1 MTEPSATGHKTREPA
16 DDLIADLPDLAVL
29 RVGGKDA
36 ADFLAG
42 QLTSDVRALL
52 PGQSQLAAWCTPKGR
67 VIVVC
72 RVLCLVDQHLLVLP
86 DDLAVDTLARLRRY
100 VLRSRVEL
108 SDERARWVT
117 RGYVGPGVGAVLRER
132 LGALPERPGG
142 LIEEVGSIVV
152 ALGGPGP
159 RYLVLGAAES
169 VRTLREAAVP
179 ALGSGAAWRVLEILS
194 GVPVIHRATSET
206 YLPQMLNLE
215 ALGGLSF
222 QKGCYPGQ
230 EVIARLKYRG
240 EIKRRMFLAGVRLN
254 DSQQYDTQQYD
265 TQQYDTQQYDT
276 QQYDT
281 KGDGVPTAG
290 QPLFQRLRDGPPKVG
305 EVLAA
310 ERHLDGVALLAVID
324 IAASDK
330 SLHLGDP
337 SGPVVSLMPLPYAVP
352 G

>member
-1 MTEPSATGHKTREPA
+1 MTEPSATGHKAHDPA
-16 DDLIADLPDLAVL
+16 DDFIADLGDLAVL
-29 RVGGKDA
+29 RVGGEDA

-42 QLTSDVRALL
+42 QLTSDVRAVR
-52 PGQSQLAAWCTPKGR
+52 PGQSQLAAWCNPKGR

-72 RVLCLVDQHLLVLP
+72 RVLCLVDQHLLIFP
-86 DDLAVDTLARLRRY
+86 DDLAEDTLTRLKRY

-108 SDERARWVT
+108 SDERTRWVT
-117 RGYVGPGVGAVLRER
+117 TGYAGPGVGAVLRER

-142 LIEEVGSIVV
+142 LIEVAGFVVV
-152 ALGGPGP
+152 ALAGYGP

-169 VRTLREAAVP
+169 VRALREAAVP
-179 ALGSGAAWRVLEILS
+179 ALGSAPAWRVLEILS

-240 EIKRRMFLAGVRLN
+240 DIKRRMFLAGAKL
-254 DSQQYDTQQYD
+254 DDAQLDDTQLD
-265 TQQYDTQQYDT
+265 
-276 QQYDT
+276 DT

-290 QPLFQRLRDGPPKVG
+290 QPLFQRLWDGPYKAG

-310 ERHLDGVALLAVID
+310 ERHQDAVALLAVID
-324 IAASDK
+324 IAASDQ

-337 SGPVVSLMPLPYAVP
+337 GGPALSLMPLPYAVP

>member
-1 MTEPSATGHKTREPA
+1 MHRPDHVQQTATGPEARESA
-16 DDLIADLPDLAVL
+16 DDFVADLPDLAVL
-29 RVGGKDA
+29 RAGGKDA
-36 ADFLAG
+36 VDFLGG

-86 DDLAVDTLARLRRY
+86 DDLAEDTLTRLKRY

-108 SDERARWVT
+108 SEERARWVT
-117 RGYVGPGVGAVLRER
+117 IGYAGPGVGAVLRER

-142 LIEEVGSIVV
+142 LIEVAGFVVV
-152 ALGGPGP
+152 ALAGYGP
-159 RYLVLGAAES
+159 RYLVLGAAEP
-169 VRTLREAAVP
+169 VRALREAAVP
-179 ALGSGAAWRVLEILS
+179 ALGSVPAWRVLEILS
-194 GVPVIHRATSET
+194 GVPVVHRATSET

-230 EVIARLKYRG
+230 EVIARLQYRG
-240 EIKRRMFLAGVRLN
+240 EIKRRMFLAGAQLA
-254 DSQQYDTQQYD
+254 DA
-265 TQQYDTQQYDT
+265 
-276 QQYDT
+276 
-281 KGDGVPTAG
+281 KGDGVPAAG
-290 QPLFQRLRDGPPKVG
+290 HPVFQRLWDGPRKAG

-310 ERHLDGVALLAVID
+310 DRHRDGVVALLAVID
-324 IAASDK
+324 IAASDQ

-337 SGPVVSLMPLPYAVP
+337 GGPVLSLMPLPYAVP

>member
-1 MTEPSATGHKTREPA
+1 MTEPNATGAEAREPA
-16 DDLIADLPDLAVL
+16 DDFVADLPDLAVL

-36 ADFLAG
+36 VDFLGG

-52 PGQSQLAAWCTPKGR
+52 PGESQLAAWCTPKGR

-86 DDLAVDTLARLRRY
+86 DDLAQDTLTRLKRY

-108 SDERARWVT
+108 SEERARWIII
-117 RGYVGPGVGAVLRER
+117 GCAGPGVGAVLRER
-132 LGALPERPGG
+132 LGALPERAGG
-142 LIEEVGSIVV
+142 LIEVAGVVVV
-152 ALGGPGP
+152 ALAGYGP
-159 RYLVLGAAES
+159 RYLVLGGAEPI
-169 VRTLREAAVP
+169 RALREAAAP
-179 ALGSGAAWRVLEILS
+179 ALGSAPAWRALEILS
-194 GVPVIHRATSET
+194 GVPVIHRVTSET

-240 EIKRRMFLAGVRLN
+240 EIKRRMFLAGAQL
-254 DSQQYDTQQYD
+254 D
-265 TQQYDTQQYDT
+265 
-276 QQYDT
+276 DT
-281 KGDGVPTAG
+281 KSNGVPTAG
-290 QPLFQRLRDGPPKVG
+290 QPVFQRLRDGPHKAG

-310 ERHLDGVALLAVID
+310 EHHRDGVALLVVID
-324 IAASDK
+324 IAASES
-330 SLHLGDP
+330 SLYLGDP
-337 SGPVVSLMPLPYAVP
+337 SGPVLSLMPLPYAVP

>member
-1 MTEPSATGHKTREPA
+1 MGGTTGSVITEPSATGQEARGPG
-16 DDLIADLPDLAVL
+16 DDFIADLPDLAVL

-86 DDLAVDTLARLRRY
+86 DDLAEDTLTRLKRY
-100 VLRSRVEL
+100 VFRSRVEL

-117 RGYVGPGVGAVLRER
+117 TGCAGPGVGAVLRER

-142 LIEEVGSIVV
+142 LIEVGGFVVV
-152 ALGGPGP
+152 APYFGSVAGYGP
-159 RYLVLGAAES
+159 RYLVLGPAES
-169 VRTLREAAVP
+169 VRALREAAVP
-179 ALGSGAAWRVLEILS
+179 ALGSAPAWWILEILS
-194 GVPVIHRATSET
+194 GVPVIHRATSEI

-240 EIKRRMFLAGVRLN
+240 EIKRRMFLASVQLDDR
-254 DSQQYDTQQYD
+254 T
-265 TQQYDTQQYDT
+265 
-276 QQYDT
+276 
-281 KGDGVPTAG
+281 GDGVPTAG
-290 QPLFQRLRDGPPKVG
+290 QPLFQRLRDGSHKAG
-305 EVLAA
+305 DVLAA
-310 ERHLDGVALLAVID
+310 GRHRDGVALLAVID
-324 IAASDK
+324 IAASDA
-330 SLHLGDP
+330 SLHLGNP
-337 SGPVVSLMPLPYAVP
+337 GGPVLSLMPLPYAVP
-352 G
+352 R

>member
-1 MTEPSATGHKTREPA
+1 MAEPSATGHKARDPA
-16 DDLIADLPDLAVL
+16 DDFIADLGDLAVL
-29 RVGGKDA
+29 RVGGEDA

-42 QLTSDVRALL
+42 QLTSDVRALR

-72 RVLCLVDQHLLVLP
+72 RVLCLVDQHLLIFT
-86 DDLAVDTLARLRRY
+86 DELAEDTLTRLKRY

-117 RGYVGPGVGAVLRER
+117 TGYAGPGVGAVLRER

-142 LIEEVGSIVV
+142 LIEVAGFVVV
-152 ALGGPGP
+152 ALAGYGP
-159 RYLVLGAAES
+159 RYLVLGTAES
-169 VRTLREAAVP
+169 VRALREAAVP
-179 ALGSGAAWRVLEILS
+179 ALGSAPAWRVLEILA

-240 EIKRRMFLAGVRLN
+240 DIKRRMFLAGAKL
-254 DSQQYDTQQYD
+254 DDAQLDDTQLDD
-265 TQQYDTQQYDT
+265 TT
-276 QQYDT
+276 
-281 KGDGVPTAG
+281 GDGVPTAG
-290 QPLFQRLRDGPPKVG
+290 QPLFQRLWDGPYKAG

-310 ERHLDGVALLAVID
+310 ERHRDGVALLAVID
-324 IAASDK
+324 IAASNQ

-337 SGPVVSLMPLPYAVP
+337 DGPVLSLMPLPYAVP

>member
-1 MTEPSATGHKTREPA
+1 MTPDPSVTGPEARELG
-16 DDLIADLPDLAVL
+16 DDFIADLPDLAVL

-36 ADFLAG
+36 TDFLAG

-72 RVLCLVDQHLLVLP
+72 RVLCLVDQYLLVFNA
-86 DDLAVDTLARLRRY
+86 DVAEDTHTRLERY

-117 RGYVGPGVGAVLRER
+117 TGCAGPGVGAVLREV

-142 LIEEVGSIVV
+142 LIEEAGLIV
-152 ALGGPGP
+152 ANLGGYGP
-159 RYLVLGAAES
+159 RYLVLGTAES
-169 VRTLREAAVP
+169 VRALREP
-179 ALGSGAAWRVLEILS
+179 AIPAHASAPAWRVLEILS
-194 GVPVIHRATSET
+194 GVPVIHRATSEA

-240 EIKRRMFLAGVRLN
+240 EIKRRMFLAGAKLDDPQRDDPQRV
-254 DSQQYDTQQYD
+254 DSQRVDSQRVDS
-265 TQQYDTQQYDT
+265 
-276 QQYDT
+276 
-281 KGDGVPTAG
+281 KSDGVPTAG
-290 QPLFQRLRDGPPKVG
+290 QPLFQTLCDGPRKAG

-310 ERHLDGVALLAVID
+310 ERHRDGVVLLAVID
-324 IAASDK
+324 IAASDQ
-330 SLHLGDP
+330 SLRLSDP
-337 SGPVVSLMPLPYAVP
+337 GGPALSLMALPYAVP

>member
-1 MTEPSATGHKTREPA
+1 MITEPSATGQKARGPG

-36 ADFLAG
+36 ADFLTG

-86 DDLAVDTLARLRRY
+86 DDLAEDTLTRLKRY
-100 VLRSRVEL
+100 VFRSRVEL

-117 RGYVGPGVGAVLRER
+117 TGCAGPGLGAVLRER
-132 LGALPERPGG
+132 LGALPERPGE
-142 LIEEVGSIVV
+142 LIEVAGFVVV
-152 ALGGPGP
+152 AHYFESVAGYGP
-159 RYLVLGAAES
+159 RYLVLGPAES
-169 VRTLREAAVP
+169 VRALREAAVP
-179 ALGSGAAWRVLEILS
+179 ALGSAPAWWILEILS
-194 GVPVIHRATSET
+194 GVPVIHRATSEI

-240 EIKRRMFLAGVRLN
+240 EIKRRMFLAGVQL
-254 DSQQYDTQQYD
+254 DDAQLDDT
-265 TQQYDTQQYDT
+265 T
-276 QQYDT
+276 
-281 KGDGVPTAG
+281 GDGVPRAG
-290 QPLFQRLRDGPPKVG
+290 QPLFQRLRDGSHKAG

-310 ERHLDGVALLAVID
+310 GRHRDGVALLAVID
-324 IAASDK
+324 IAASDA

-337 SGPVVSLMPLPYAVP
+337 GGPVLSLMPLPYAVP
-352 G
+352 D

>member
-1 MTEPSATGHKTREPA
+1 MTEPSATGHKARDPA
-16 DDLIADLPDLAVL
+16 DDFIAHLADLAVL
-29 RVGGKDA
+29 RVGGEDA

-42 QLTSDVRALL
+42 QLTSDVRALR

-72 RVLCLVDQHLLVLP
+72 RVLCLVDQHLLIFP
-86 DDLAVDTLARLRRY
+86 DDLAEDTLTRLKRY

-117 RGYVGPGVGAVLRER
+117 TGYAGPGVAAVLRER

-142 LIEEVGSIVV
+142 LIEVAGFVVV
-152 ALGGPGP
+152 AHYFESVAGYGP

-169 VRTLREAAVP
+169 VRVLQEAAVP
-179 ALGSGAAWRVLEILS
+179 APGSAPAWRVLEILS

-240 EIKRRMFLAGVRLN
+240 EIKRRMFLCGAK
-254 DSQQYDTQQYD
+254 S
-265 TQQYDTQQYDT
+265 
-276 QQYDT
+276 
-281 KGDGVPTAG
+281 DGVPTAG
-290 QPLFQRLRDGPPKVG
+290 QPLFQRLSDGPYKAG

-310 ERHLDGVALLAVID
+310 ERHRDGVALLAVID
-324 IAASDK
+324 IAASDQ

-337 SGPVVSLMPLPYAVP
+337 GGPVLSLMPLPYAVP

>member
-1 MTEPSATGHKTREPA
+1 MTEPSPTGQEAREPA
-16 DDLIADLPDLAVL
+16 DEFIADLPDLAVL

-42 QLTSDVRALL
+42 QLTSDVRALR

-72 RVLCLVDQHLLVLP
+72 RVLCLVDQHLLIVP
-86 DDLAVDTLARLRRY
+86 DDLAEDTLTRLKRY

-108 SDERARWVT
+108 SDERARRVT
-117 RGYVGPGVGAVLRER
+117 IGCAGPGVGAVLRER
-132 LGALPERPGG
+132 LGALPERRGS
-142 LIEEVGSIVV
+142 LVEVAGFVV
-152 ALGGPGP
+152 LALAGYGP

-169 VRTLREAAVP
+169 VRTLWEAAVP
-179 ALGSGAAWRVLEILS
+179 ALGSAPAWRVLEILS

-222 QKGCYPGQ
+222 EKGCYPGQ

-240 EIKRRMFLAGVRLN
+240 EIKRRMFLAGAKLEGAK
-254 DSQQYDTQQYD
+254 D
-265 TQQYDTQQYDT
+265 
-276 QQYDT
+276 
-281 KGDGVPTAG
+281 DGVPTAG
-290 QPLFQRLRDGPPKVG
+290 QPLFQSLWDGPHKAG

-310 ERHLDGVALLAVID
+310 ERHRDGVALLVVID
-324 IAASDK
+324 ITAADS

-337 SGPVVSLMPLPYAVP
+337 GGPVLSLMPLPYAVP

>member
-1 MTEPSATGHKTREPA
+1 MTEPSATWPEAREPA
-16 DDLIADLPDLAVL
+16 DEFVADLPDLAVL
-29 RVGGKDA
+29 RVGGRDA
-36 ADFLAG
+36 VDFLGG

-86 DDLAVDTLARLRRY
+86 DDLAEDTLARLKRY

-108 SDERARWVT
+108 SEERARWIT
-117 RGYVGPGVGAVLRER
+117 IGCAGPGVGAVLRER
-132 LGALPERPGG
+132 LGALPERAGG
-142 LIEEVGSIVV
+142 LIEVAGVVVV
-152 ALGGPGP
+152 ALAGYGP
-159 RYLVLGAAES
+159 RYLVLGAAEP
-169 VRTLREAAVP
+169 VRALREAVVP
-179 ALGSGAAWRVLEILS
+179 ALGSAPAWQVLEILS

-230 EVIARLKYRG
+230 EVIARLQYRG
-240 EIKRRMFLAGVRLN
+240 EIKRRMFLAGAQL
-254 DSQQYDTQQYD
+254 DDA
-265 TQQYDTQQYDT
+265 
-276 QQYDT
+276 

-290 QPLFQRLRDGPPKVG
+290 QPLFQRLWDGPRKAG

-310 ERHLDGVALLAVID
+310 ERHRDGVVALLAVID
-324 IAASDK
+324 IAASDQ

-337 SGPVVSLMPLPYAVP
+337 SGPVLSLMPLPYAVP

>member
-1 MTEPSATGHKTREPA
+1 MTDPSATGPLAREPA

-52 PGQSQLAAWCTPKGR
+52 PGQSQLAAWCTAKGR

-72 RVLCLVDQHLLVLP
+72 RVLRLVDQHLLVFP
-86 DDLAVDTLARLRRY
+86 DDLAEDTLTRLKRY

-108 SDERARWVT
+108 SEERARWVT
-117 RGYVGPGVGAVLRER
+117 TGCAGSGVGAVLRER

-142 LIEEVGSIVV
+142 LIEEAGFVAV
-152 ALGGPGP
+152 ALGGYGP
-159 RYLVLGAAES
+159 RYLVLGRAES
-169 VRTLREAAVP
+169 IRALRETVVP
-179 ALGSGAAWRVLEILS
+179 VPGSAPAWRVLEILS
-194 GVPVIHRATSET
+194 GDPVIHRATSET

-240 EIKRRMFLAGVRLN
+240 EIKRRMFLCGAK
-254 DSQQYDTQQYD
+254 S
-265 TQQYDTQQYDT
+265 
-276 QQYDT
+276 
-281 KGDGVPTAG
+281 DGVPTAG
-290 QPLFQRLRDGPPKVG
+290 QPLFQRLSDGPRKAG

-310 ERHLDGVALLAVID
+310 ERHLEGVVLLAVID
-324 IAASDK
+324 IAASDT

-337 SGPVVSLMPLPYAVP
+337 GGPVLSLMPLPYAVP

>member
-1 MTEPSATGHKTREPA
+1 VITEPSATGQEDRGPG
-16 DDLIADLPDLAVL
+16 DDLIADLSDLAVL

-36 ADFLAG
+36 ADFLAS

-86 DDLAVDTLARLRRY
+86 DDLAEDTLTRLKRY
-100 VLRSRVEL
+100 VFRSRVEL

-117 RGYVGPGVGAVLRER
+117 TGCAGPGVGAVLRER

-142 LIEEVGSIVV
+142 LIEVGGFVVV
-152 ALGGPGP
+152 APYFGSVAGYGP
-159 RYLVLGAAES
+159 RYLVLGPAES
-169 VRTLREAAVP
+169 VRALREAAVP
-179 ALGSGAAWRVLEILS
+179 ALGSAPAWWILEILS
-194 GVPVIHRATSET
+194 GVPVIHRATSEI

-240 EIKRRMFLAGVRLN
+240 EIKRRMFLAGVQL
-254 DSQQYDTQQYD
+254 DDAQLDDT
-265 TQQYDTQQYDT
+265 T
-276 QQYDT
+276 
-281 KGDGVPTAG
+281 GDGVPTAG
-290 QPLFQRLRDGPPKVG
+290 QPLFQRLRDGSHKAG
-305 EVLAA
+305 DVLAA
-310 ERHLDGVALLAVID
+310 GRHRDGVALLAVID
-324 IAASDK
+324 IAASDA

-337 SGPVVSLMPLPYAVP
+337 GGPVLSLMPLPYAVP
-352 G
+352 R

>member
-1 MTEPSATGHKTREPA
+1 M
-16 DDLIADLPDLAVL
+16 
-29 RVGGKDA
+29 
-36 ADFLAG
+36 
-42 QLTSDVRALL
+42 
-52 PGQSQLAAWCTPKGR
+52 
-67 VIVVC
+67 
-72 RVLCLVDQHLLVLP
+72 
-86 DDLAVDTLARLRRY
+86 
-100 VLRSRVEL
+100 
-108 SDERARWVT
+108 
-117 RGYVGPGVGAVLRER
+117 RER

-142 LIEEVGSIVV
+142 LIEVAGFVVV
-152 ALGGPGP
+152 ALPGYGP

-169 VRTLREAAVP
+169 VRALREAAVP
-179 ALGSGAAWRVLEILS
+179 ALGSAPAWRVLEILS

-240 EIKRRMFLAGVRLN
+240 EIKRRMFLAGAQL
-254 DSQQYDTQQYD
+254 DDAQLDDAQLD
-265 TQQYDTQQYDT
+265 
-276 QQYDT
+276 DT

-290 QPLFQRLRDGPPKVG
+290 QPLFQRLWDGPRKAG

-310 ERHLDGVALLAVID
+310 EHHRDGVALLAVID
-324 IAASDK
+324 IAASDQ

-337 SGPVVSLMPLPYAVP
+337 GGPVLSLMPLPYAVP

>member
-1 MTEPSATGHKTREPA
+1 MTEPSATGLEAREPA
-16 DDLIADLPDLAVL
+16 DDFVADLPDLAVL

-36 ADFLAG
+36 VDFLGG

-72 RVLCLVDQHLLVLP
+72 RVLCLADQHLLVLP
-86 DDLAVDTLARLRRY
+86 DDLAEDTLTRLKRY
-100 VLRSRVEL
+100 VLRSRVEV
-108 SDERARWVT
+108 SDDRARWVAI
-117 RGYVGPGVGAVLRER
+117 GCVGPGLGAVLRER

-142 LIEEVGSIVV
+142 LIEVAGLVVV
-152 ALGGPGP
+152 ALAGYGP
-159 RYLVLGAAES
+159 RYLVLGAAEP
-169 VRTLREAAVP
+169 VGALREAAVP
-179 ALGSGAAWRVLEILS
+179 ALGSAPAWRVLEILS

-230 EVIARLKYRG
+230 EVIARLQYRG
-240 EIKRRMFLAGVRLN
+240 EIKRRMFLAGAKLDDAQLN
-254 DSQQYDTQQYD
+254 DT
-265 TQQYDTQQYDT
+265 T
-276 QQYDT
+276 
-281 KGDGVPTAG
+281 GDDVPTAG
-290 QPLFQRLRDGPPKVG
+290 QPLFQRLWDGPRKAG

-310 ERHLDGVALLAVID
+310 ERHRDGVVALLAVID
-324 IAASDK
+324 IAASDQ

-337 SGPVVSLMPLPYAVP
+337 GGPVLSLMPLPYAVP

>member
-1 MTEPSATGHKTREPA
+1 MMTEPSATEHKARDPA
-16 DDLIADLPDLAVL
+16 DDFIADLADLAVL
-29 RVGGKDA
+29 RVGGRTRRIFSPA
-36 ADFLAG
+36 SSPATYAPCG
-42 QLTSDVRALL
+42 PGRASWP
-52 PGQSQLAAWCTPKGR
+52 PGAPPRAR

-86 DDLAVDTLARLRRY
+86 DDLAEDTLTRLKRY

-117 RGYVGPGVGAVLRER
+117 TGCAGPGVGAVLRER

-142 LIEEVGSIVV
+142 LIEVAGFVVV
-152 ALGGPGP
+152 AHYFESVAGYGP

-169 VRTLREAAVP
+169 VRALREAAVP
-179 ALGSGAAWRVLEILS
+179 APGSAPAWRVLEILS

-240 EIKRRMFLAGVRLN
+240 EIKRRMFLAGAKL
-254 DSQQYDTQQYD
+254 DDAQLDDT
-265 TQQYDTQQYDT
+265 T
-276 QQYDT
+276 
-281 KGDGVPTAG
+281 GDGVPTAG
-290 QPLFQRLRDGPPKVG
+290 QPLFQRLWDGPRKAG

-310 ERHLDGVALLAVID
+310 ERHRDGVALLAVID
-324 IAASDK
+324 IAASDQ

-337 SGPVVSLMPLPYAVP
+337 GGPVLSLMPLPYAVP

>member
-1 MTEPSATGHKTREPA
+1 MITEPSATGQKARGPG
-16 DDLIADLPDLAVL
+16 DDFIADLPDLAVL
-29 RVGGKDA
+29 RVGGMDA

-86 DDLAVDTLARLRRY
+86 EDLAEDTLTRLKRY

-117 RGYVGPGVGAVLRER
+117 TGCAGPGMGAVLRER

-142 LIEEVGSIVV
+142 LIEVAGFVV
-152 ALGGPGP
+152 AALPGCGP

-169 VRTLREAAVP
+169 VRALREAAVP
-179 ALGSGAAWRVLEILS
+179 ALGSAPAWRVLEILS
-194 GVPVIHRATSET
+194 GVPVIHRATSEI

-240 EIKRRMFLAGVRLN
+240 E
-254 DSQQYDTQQYD
+254 
-265 TQQYDTQQYDT
+265 
-276 QQYDT
+276 
-281 KGDGVPTAG
+281 
-290 QPLFQRLRDGPPKVG
+290 
-305 EVLAA
+305 
-310 ERHLDGVALLAVID
+310 
-324 IAASDK
+324 
-330 SLHLGDP
+330 
-337 SGPVVSLMPLPYAVP
+337 
-352 G
+352 

>member
-1 MTEPSATGHKTREPA
+1 MGSTPGGTWGFMMTEPSATGHKARDPA
-16 DDLIADLPDLAVL
+16 DDFIADLPDLAVL
-29 RVGGKDA
+29 RVGGEDA

-42 QLTSDVRALL
+42 QLTSDVRALR

-72 RVLCLVDQHLLVLP
+72 RVLCLVDQHLLIFP
-86 DDLAVDTLARLRRY
+86 DDLAEDTLTRLKRY

-117 RGYVGPGVGAVLRER
+117 TGYAGPGVAAVLRER

-142 LIEEVGSIVV
+142 LIEVTGFVVV
-152 ALGGPGP
+152 AHYFESVAGYGP

-169 VRTLREAAVP
+169 VRALREAAVP
-179 ALGSGAAWRVLEILS
+179 APGSAPAWRVLEILS

-230 EVIARLKYRG
+230 EVIARIKYRG
-240 EIKRRMFLAGVRLN
+240 EIKRRMFLAGAKL
-254 DSQQYDTQQYD
+254 DGA
-265 TQQYDTQQYDT
+265 
-276 QQYDT
+276 
-281 KGDGVPTAG
+281 KGDGVPAAG
-290 QPLFQRLRDGPPKVG
+290 QPLFQRLSDGPRKAG

-310 ERHLDGVALLAVID
+310 EHHRDGVALLAVID
-324 IAASDK
+324 IAADQ

-337 SGPVVSLMPLPYAVP
+337 NGPVLSLMPLPYAVP
-352 G
+352 D

>member
-1 MTEPSATGHKTREPA
+1 VSGSVMTEPSATRPDAREPA
-16 DDLIADLPDLAVL
+16 DAFIADLPDLAVL
-29 RVGGKDA
+29 RVGGMDA

-52 PGQSQLAAWCTPKGR
+52 PGQSQLAAWCTAKGR
-67 VIVVC
+67 AIVVC

-86 DDLAVDTLARLRRY
+86 DDLAQDTLTRLKRY

-117 RGYVGPGVGAVLRER
+117 TGCAGPGVGAVLRER

-142 LIEEVGSIVV
+142 LIEVAGFVVV
-152 ALGGPGP
+152 ALAGYGP

-169 VRTLREAAVP
+169 VRALWEAAAP
-179 ALGSGAAWRVLEILS
+179 ALGSAPAWRVLEILS

-240 EIKRRMFLAGVRLN
+240 EIKRRMFLAGAPLDDAR
-254 DSQQYDTQQYD
+254 
-265 TQQYDTQQYDT
+265 
-276 QQYDT
+276 
-281 KGDGVPTAG
+281 GDDVPTAG
-290 QPLFQRLRDGPPKVG
+290 QPVFQRLWDGPRKAG

-310 ERHLDGVALLAVID
+310 ERHRDGVALLAVID
-324 IAASDK
+324 IAASGT
-330 SLHLGDP
+330 SLHLDEPG
-337 SGPVVSLMPLPYAVP
+337 GPVLSLMPLPYAVP

>member
-1 MTEPSATGHKTREPA
+1 MTEPSATGHKARDPA
-16 DDLIADLPDLAVL
+16 DDFIADLADLAVL
-29 RVGGKDA
+29 RVGGEDA

-42 QLTSDVRALL
+42 QLTSDVRALR

-72 RVLCLVDQHLLVLP
+72 RVLRLVDQHLLIFP
-86 DDLAVDTLARLRRY
+86 DDLAEDTLTRLKRY

-117 RGYVGPGVGAVLRER
+117 TGYAGPGVGAVLRER

-142 LIEEVGSIVV
+142 LIEVAGFVVV
-152 ALGGPGP
+152 ALAGYGP

-169 VRTLREAAVP
+169 VLALREAAVP
-179 ALGSGAAWRVLEILS
+179 ALGSAPAWRVLEILA

-240 EIKRRMFLAGVRLN
+240 DIKRRMFLAGAKLDDAQLDN
-254 DSQQYDTQQYD
+254 T
-265 TQQYDTQQYDT
+265 T
-276 QQYDT
+276 
-281 KGDGVPTAG
+281 GDGVPTAG
-290 QPLFQRLRDGPPKVG
+290 QPLFQRLWDGPYKAG

-310 ERHLDGVALLAVID
+310 ERHRDGVALLAVID
-324 IAASDK
+324 IAASNQ

-337 SGPVVSLMPLPYAVP
+337 DGPVLSLMPLPYAVS

>member
-1 MTEPSATGHKTREPA
+1 MIDPIATGREEPA
-16 DDLIADLPDLAVL
+16 DNFIADLPDLAVL

-42 QLTSDVRALL
+42 QLTSDVRALR

-86 DDLAVDTLARLRRY
+86 DDLAEDTLTRLKRY

-108 SDERARWVT
+108 SEERARWVAT
-117 RGYVGPGVGAVLRER
+117 GCAGPGVVAVLRER
-132 LGALPERPGG
+132 LGALPELPGG
-142 LIEEVGSIVV
+142 LVEEAGFIAV
-152 ALGGPGP
+152 ALGGYVP
-159 RYLVLGAAES
+159 RYLVLGAAKS
-169 VRTLREAAVP
+169 VRILQEAAEL
-179 ALGSGAAWRVLEILS
+179 ALGSAPAWRVLEILS

-240 EIKRRMFLAGVRLN
+240 EIKRRMFLAGAQL
-254 DSQQYDTQQYD
+254 D
-265 TQQYDTQQYDT
+265 
-276 QQYDT
+276 DT

-290 QPLFQRLRDGPPKVG
+290 QPLFQRLWDGPHKAG

-310 ERHLDGVALLAVID
+310 EHHLDGVALLAVID
-324 IAASDK
+324 IAASDA

-337 SGPVVSLMPLPYAVP
+337 RGPVLSLRPLPYAVP